1 MKLKPAHQDLTKM
14 VAGTKYRFIS
24 FAFQLPSSHLL
35 KVQKPGTLSI
45 PILRNDSFHF
55 LFAQIPDEL

>member
-1 MKLKPAHQDLTKM
+1 M
-14 VAGTKYRFIS
+14 VAVTKYWFIP
-24 FAFQLPSSHLL
+24 FVFQLLSSHLL
-35 KVQKPGTLSI
+35 KVQKPDTISI